1 MKLKKKEKILAKQR
15 VKSNSRFD
23 LSWQELFE
31 NFVEVL
37 KIFRSTQNQV
47 RVEAKIIS
55 LDERK
60 VIVEDQKK
68 KKTMDKISSARL
80 GRLNKF

>member
-68 KKTMDKISSARL
+68 KKRWI
-80 GRLNKF
+80 KFQLPDWGD

>member
-37 KIFRSTQNQV
+37 TFFRSPQNQV

-68 KKTMDKISSARL
+68 TMDKISSARL
-80 GRLNKF
+80 GRLNKL

>member
-68 KKTMDKISSARL
+68 KTMDKICSARL

>member
-37 KIFRSTQNQV
+37 KFFRSTQNQV

-68 KKTMDKISSARL
+68 KRWI
-80 GRLNKF
+80 KFPVPDWGD

>member
-68 KKTMDKISSARL
+68 KTMDKISIARL